1 MIKHFFDIYSI
12 LSAKK
17 KLILFFIAFLGI
29 INTFFES
36 VGLALIIPILYSFEI
51 TDNSPDLIENS
62 FLSPF
67 FSLMPQD
74 IYHLI
79 FIFFSI
85 FLIKNL
91 FFLYSVYLKNNLK
104 NKIIEYNS
112 KKIIESFQSL
122 QFDEIATQKIH
133 KIERNIRKG
142 LVDMI
147 EVVLFETVS
156 IFIDLTLFISFLFF
170 LILINPAPILLSLV
184 LLTSIAFFYKKIII
198 SKIKILGGET
208 ASLSANQL
216 KILMNIFMGYKE
228 LRIFNKMDNFRK
240 NFSINLRRFHKIN
253 LIYSLF
259 SSFPRLIFELIPIVV
274 ILILIYYLKEISKI
288 PLNEAIVILATFS
301 FAVIRMTPYI
311 SRFLT
316 SFQRINYSFKFST
329 YAFQQIQNF
338 MNINS
343 NFNKEIIKSFEN
355 LIFEDLKFQYKT
367 GREIIDIK
375 KFEIKKGDVI
385 GIFGRSGSGKST
397 LAEIILGYI
406 SPSSGT
412 LKINLGKKLDLSH
425 KKIEIDKSFYLPQNV
440 FIFDENIF
448 SNISMDIELKNM
460 NEKKFKKIFD
470 LTNLIEFSEQK
481 KDMKLGEN
489 GKEISGGERQRI
501 GFARCLYN
509 NWDFIILD
517 EATSAMDKYNEKSIL
532 EKVIKNKE
540 KTQTILMISHNKN
553 LLKEFCSEVY
563 EFKEKKLVKTENGQR

>member
-1 MIKHFFDIYSI
+1 M
-12 LSAKK
+12 
-17 KLILFFIAFLGI
+17 
-29 INTFFES
+29 
-36 VGLALIIPILYSFEI
+36 
-51 TDNSPDLIENS
+51 
-62 FLSPF
+62 
-67 FSLMPQD
+67 
-74 IYHLI
+74 
-79 FIFFSI
+79 
-85 FLIKNL
+85 
-91 FFLYSVYLKNNLK
+91 
-104 NKIIEYNS
+104 
-112 KKIIESFQSL
+112 
-122 QFDEIATQKIH
+122 
-133 KIERNIRKG
+133 
-142 LVDMI
+142 
-147 EVVLFETVS
+147 
-156 IFIDLTLFISFLFF
+156 
-170 LILINPAPILLSLV
+170 
-184 LLTSIAFFYKKIII
+184 
-198 SKIKILGGET
+198 
-208 ASLSANQL
+208 
-216 KILMNIFMGYKE
+216 
-228 LRIFNKMDNFRK
+228 
-240 NFSINLRRFHKIN
+240 
-253 LIYSLF
+253 
-259 SSFPRLIFELIPIVV
+259 V

-316 SFQRINYSFKFST
+316 SFQRINYSYKFST

-553 LLKEFCSEVY
+553 LLKEYCSEVY
-563 EFKEKKLVKTENGQR
+563 EFKEKNWLKLKMIKDKIGVFIDHDVTLRNFSDNNDIFKELDNNYDLIYFFPNYPKRINEKKIKNFKKGKKIIVDIKKKKLYFSRLLFHLAAIHHCKFRKGDDKKASLLYRKKVLNSRLNYYVFRILALTPIYHVFKYFFKKILIKYDKDLEKKY

>member
-1 MIKHFFDIYSI
+1 M
-12 LSAKK
+12 
-17 KLILFFIAFLGI
+17 
-29 INTFFES
+29 T
-36 VGLALIIPILYSFEI
+36 V
-51 TDNSPDLIENS
+51 
-62 FLSPF
+62 
-67 FSLMPQD
+67 Q
-74 IYHLI
+74 
-79 FIFFSI
+79 
-85 FLIKNL
+85 
-91 FFLYSVYLKNNLK
+91 
-104 NKIIEYNS
+104 KIIEYNS

-122 QFDEIATQKIH
+122 QFDKIAAQKIH
-133 KIERNIRKG
+133 KIERNVRKG

-156 IFIDLTLFISFLFF
+156 IFIDFTLFISFLFF

-240 NFSINLRRFHKIN
+240 NFSINLRRFNKIN

-316 SFQRINYSFKFST
+316 SFQRINYSYKFST

-553 LLKEFCSEVY
+553 LLKEYCSEVY
-563 EFKEKKLVKTENGQR
+563 EFKEKKLVKTENG